1 MATIPIAGT
10 KPNGKYYI
18 LRLRGHKL
26 FHRVPAD
33 NLSMAK
39 YKFLKGTKGL
49 NERDII
55 VKKKDR
61 K

>member
-1 MATIPIAGT
+1 MVKKT
-10 KPNGKYYI
+10 YS
-18 LRLRGHKL
+18 LRLRGRQT

-33 NLSMAK
+33 NLSHAK
-39 YKFLKGTKGL
+39 YLFLRGMKNV

-55 VKKKDR
+55 VKKSR